1 MGVKEGVKREVKMG
15 VKGGIKKLL
24 PTILLLLLAPRLAAQ
39 TGQQTRTFVVG
50 DCKFDMVYVQG
61 GSFMMGC
68 ETPTGS
74 SPSGIVSSQGSTPV
88 AGSGVK
94 FHSLGKYDEF
104 PSHAVRLDGYYLG
117 RYEVTQRLWVAVMGY
132 NPSNFK
138 GDDLPVEQV
147 SYFEVKEFLRRLDS
161 LTGCR
166 FRLPTEAEWEYA
178 ARGGRKSG
186 GHIYAG
192 GADATKVGWG
202 QVNSGDS
209 THVVGGLVPNELGL
223 YDMTGNVWEWCNDWY
238 RDIEYSWQVG
248 RALEMPDYIKT
259 ENALMTWLMNTG
271 RLNYLPGVKDAI
283 VLMRDVEFE
292 EEVYNPQGADTG
304 ECRVG
309 RGGSWT
315 DVEGDLRIAYR
326 NLWVPD
332 MKLSVLGFRL
342 ALDANKKSNEATGS
356 VWMPN
361 QYIIDSIVGD
371 KIYSSTTTQTVAH
384 MAQGVLEGLFSVA
397 PEKQVR
403 FSSGNLQYNAVAGL
417 WRFADRQYD
426 RIGDA
431 NLRYG
436 KSYAGW
442 IDLFAWGTSGY
453 REKYPYY
460 FSANAAYYGNGANRN
475 IDGTSYDWGV
485 YNRIANGGDREGMWR
500 TLSVYEWDYLMT
512 RRPDAW
518 LLRTM
523 GQVGDVQG
531 LVLLPDD
538 WLKRGFDTLHY
549 NTIYVF
555 TPAQWQVMER
565 AGAVFLPAAGECHFS
580 NYTAALANATNPFK
594 YSGSIEGFNVGYG
607 TQIPMVH
614 ESVSSMTKTSNCTT
628 DFSAGHGPDDIVT
641 VAESDFISKANYA
654 PPIEGKEQIGYYWT
668 TIHEGKQHAMGMCF
682 AIGRSAVLMP
692 LERLVRCSV
701 RLVQDVED

>member
-1 MGVKEGVKREVKMG
+1 MG
-15 VKGGIKKLL
+15 VKGGVKKPL
-24 PTILLLLLAPRLAAQ
+24 PIILLLLLASGLSAQ
-39 TGQQTRTFVVG
+39 TGQRTRTFVVG
-50 DCKFDMVYVQG
+50 DCKFDMVYVAG
-61 GSFMMGC
+61 GTFMMGC
-68 ETPTGS
+68 ET
-74 SPSGIVSSQGSTPV
+74 
-88 AGSGVK
+88 
-94 FHSLGKYDEF
+94 LGKRVGSALALQGETMMDNHSIGRYDEF

-117 RYEVTQRLWVAVMGY
+117 RYEVTQRLWETVMGY

-147 SYFEVKEFLRRLDS
+147 NYFEVKEFIRRLDS

-186 GHIYAG
+186 GHVYAG
-192 GADATKVGWG
+192 SADATKVGWG

-238 RDIEYSWQVG
+238 HDIEYAWHVG
-248 RALEMPDYIKT
+248 MAMEMPRYIKT
-259 ENALMTWLMNTG
+259 DDALLTWLINTG
-271 RLNYLPGVKDAI
+271 RLRYLPGVRDAI
-283 VLMRDVEFE
+283 VLMRDVEFD
-292 EEVYNPQGADTG
+292 EEVYNPRGPDTG

-326 NLWVPD
+326 NLWVPQ

-342 ALDANKKSNEATGS
+342 ALSRDKEDKTGS
-356 VWMPN
+356 KESTVWMPN
-361 QYIIDSIVGD
+361 QYIIDSIVD
-371 KIYSSTTTQTVAH
+371 NKIYSSTTTQSAARMV
-384 MAQGVLEGLFSVA
+384 QGVLEGVFSVA

-403 FSSGNLQYNAVAGL
+403 FSAGNLQYNAVAGL
-417 WRFADRQYD
+417 WRFADKQYD
-426 RIGDA
+426 RIGDD

-436 KSYAGW
+436 KNYAGW

-453 REKYPYY
+453 REKHPYY
-460 FSANAAYYGNGANRN
+460 FSPNSAYYGNGADKN

-500 TLSVYEWDYLMT
+500 TLSVYEWDYLLT
-512 RRPDAW
+512 KRPDAW

-523 GQVGDVQG
+523 GQIGDVQG
-531 LVLLPDD
+531 MVLLPDD
-538 WLKRGFDTLHY
+538 WLKRGFDTLKY
-549 NTIYVF
+549 NTIYLF

-580 NYTAALANATNPFK
+580 NYVAALSAGSNPMK
-594 YSGSIEGFNVGYG
+594 NSAPIEGFDVGYG
-607 TQIPMVH
+607 TQIPMMH
-614 ESVSSMTKTSNCTT
+614 ESVSTMAKTANCTT
-628 DFSAGHGPDDIVT
+628 DFSEGHGPDDIAT
-641 VAESDFISKANYA
+641 IAEREFDSKANHA

-668 TIHEGKQHAMGMCF
+668 TIHGGKRHAIGMCY
-682 AIGRSAVLMP
+682 AIGRSAYLMP
-692 LERLVRCSV
+692 LERLHRCSV